1 MPEVSVIMP
10 VYNITVLSSLSVLQ
24 TAVDSI
30 KNQTYQ
36 DWELILCDDGS
47 TDHTVQA
54 VMKVIGND
62 KRIRLIRSEKNHG
75 AGHARNLCISAS
87 SGEYIAV
94 MDADD
99 ISDARRLERQA
110 VFLRKHKEYA
120 FVGCNVKMIDSR
132 GIWGVRRM
140 KEMPDKRDFLSTLP
154 FVHPSI
160 MLRREIVRK
169 LNGYSESAQVLR
181 VEDYEF
187 LMRLYACGYRGYN
200 MQEMLFSY
208 REDRNSYKK
217 RRYRY
222 RFHECRIRLKGFRDL
237 GILRGH
243 LLYVAKP
250 LIAGMVP
257 VCVMRKVRENRYGI
271 KVVK

>member
-62 KRIRLIRSEKNHG
+62 KRIRLIRNRKNHG
-75 AGHARNLCISAS
+75 AGHARNLCIRAS

-110 VFLRKHKEYA
+110 AFLRKHKEYA

-169 LNGYSESAQVLR
+169 LNGYSESAQALR

-217 RRYRY
+217 RKYRY

-243 LLYVAKP
+243 LWYVAKP

-257 VCVMRKVRENRYGI
+257 GCVMRKVRENRYSE
-271 KVVK
+271 